1 MSIRGE
7 IFDIMFVCQVV
18 IRADADHR
26 VVRTYEYG
34 DVRKAYQ
41 DQTPGT
47 DWFNLVD
54 TDECIYH
61 SEAVKV

>member
-1 MSIRGE
+1 MNIRGE
-7 IFDIMFVCQVV
+7 IFDIMFVSRVE
-18 IRADADHR
+18 IRADKDQR
-26 VVRTYEYG
+26 LVRTYEYG

-41 DQTPGT
+41 DETPGT
-47 DWFNLVD
+47 DFFTLVD